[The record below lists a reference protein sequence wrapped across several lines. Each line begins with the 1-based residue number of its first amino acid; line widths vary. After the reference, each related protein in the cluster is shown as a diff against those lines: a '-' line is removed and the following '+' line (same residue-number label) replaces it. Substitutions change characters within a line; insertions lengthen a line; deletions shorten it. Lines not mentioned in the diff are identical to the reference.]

1 MRLVLLKATRRISN
15 EMDLDLRV
23 WTSSLKN
30 SLGGGFN
37 PFEKYPRQI
46 GSFPQVMVKKNMK
59 PPPSSSTF
67 KKKRSGGMKAW
78 VSK

>member
-37 PFEKYPRQI
+37 HHFPGNGEK
-46 GSFPQVMVKKNMK
+46 K
-59 PPPSSSTF
+59 T
-67 KKKRSGGMKAW
+67 
-78 VSK
+78 